1 MSCYQFLPD
10 PKEHQL
16 GQREMMSI
24 KELNNESKNTLRTTG
39 IKEESFDFVL
49 RLAQEQELN
58 EQTGICPKCI
68 LNPC

>member
-1 MSCYQFLPD
+1 
-10 PKEHQL
+10 
-16 GQREMMSI
+16 MSI
-24 KELNNESKNTLRTTG
+24 KELNNESKNTLRTKG